1 MINSQL
7 ILRSQFTQVQENP
20 ISHGSTSDG
29 PGLPLLLL
37 ALLRQIFPALSVALY
52 HCDHSSICLIWGQEG
67 FSFSVFQTCLLFEK
81 KMLVAQSCSILCNLT
96 DCSPPGSSVYGLLQ
110 ARLPEWVARCFFR
123 ASSQPRD
130 QTWVSCTAGRFFTI
144 WATREAHNSFSVLS
158 SLLWPLGFSKKSSS
172 DRGCL
177 LDISIVR
184 YCYSGF
190 IVTCW

>member
-1 MINSQL
+1 MSLSGCGGTSHYACTTGYKGDCHTFFI
-7 ILRSQFTQVQENP
+7 EAK
-20 ISHGSTSDG
+20 IS
-29 PGLPLLLL
+29 L
-37 ALLRQIFPALSVALY
+37 V
-52 HCDHSSICLIWGQEG
+52 ICLFRI
-67 FSFSVFQTCLLFEK
+67 LLFEK

-177 LDISIVR
+177 LDISVVR